1 MNRRRRHI
9 GIYKI
14 EIDDWIYIGK
24 SSDIFM
30 RWSKHLTDL
39 FANKHHNKYL
49 QEKFDSS
56 NYKKINFTILKLC
69 SKKDLTKLEK
79 QYIIEEKEQ
88 EKLLNILLK
97 KSNKVAKKKE
107 QSI

>member
-1 MNRRRRHI
+1 MSWNKRKKHI

-14 EIDDWIYIGK
+14 EIDGWIYIGK
-24 SSDIFM
+24 SVDIFM

-56 NYKKINFTILKLC
+56 NYKNIDFSILKLC
-69 SKKDLTKLEK
+69 KRKDLTKLEK
-79 QYIIEEKEQ
+79 QYIIEEKQ
-88 EKLLNILLK
+88 QDRLLNILIK
-97 KSNKVAKKKE
+97 KSKKVSEKKE
-107 QSI
+107 